1 VRVNSDNE
9 AAVGGLESGPNGA
22 PYEDWML
29 WEPFISTT
37 ASGESYG
44 EPAGQRVIDVKS
56 MRKLEEINE
65 QLTLWVDGTA
75 TVTFQF
81 RAALSILLLLP

>member
-1 VRVNSDNE
+1 
-9 AAVGGLESGPNGA
+9 
-22 PYEDWML
+22 
-29 WEPFISTT
+29 
-37 ASGESYG
+37 
-44 EPAGQRVIDVKS
+44 VIDVKS